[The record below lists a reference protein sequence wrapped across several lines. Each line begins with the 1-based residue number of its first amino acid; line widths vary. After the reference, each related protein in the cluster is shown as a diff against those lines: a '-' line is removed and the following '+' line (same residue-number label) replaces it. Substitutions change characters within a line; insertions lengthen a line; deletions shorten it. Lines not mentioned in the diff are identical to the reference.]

1 MAPEDKGEVKAVPE
15 ARKQI
20 ASYLHSFKGAAKIRV
35 KINQALTYDEI
46 ESIFMAALN
55 EEKHF

>member
-1 MAPEDKGEVKAVPE
+1 MPE

-35 KINQALTYDEI
+35 RINQALTYSEI
-46 ESIFMAALN
+46 EAIFEEALRD
-55 EEKHF
+55 EALDV